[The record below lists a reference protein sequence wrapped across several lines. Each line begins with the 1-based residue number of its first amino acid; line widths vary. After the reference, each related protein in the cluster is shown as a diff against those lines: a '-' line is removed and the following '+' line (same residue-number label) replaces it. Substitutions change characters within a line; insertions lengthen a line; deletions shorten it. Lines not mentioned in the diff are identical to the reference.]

1 MRFGFVLLLVAASA
15 ISPTLGAAVSAHPT
29 PRIET
34 TPIPTATKPDWS
46 SMKFLL
52 GTWKCST
59 KSSRRPAAYTTIQV
73 NTMDPTGQWMI
84 ADSTILKTSWSI
96 RMHSVDKITYD
107 SDQHR
112 WVDVSTSD
120 QGGYDVTYSPG
131 WKGDTMT
138 WTDQLF
144 TPGPDLIAV
153 TPLTNTRESD
163 TKLVSHTTFKE
174 KSGRTITVDGVCTKS
189 S

>member
-1 MRFGFVLLLVAASA
+1 MRFGLVLLLVVASA
-15 ISPTLGAAVSAHPT
+15 IWMTLGAAVFAQPT

-34 TPIPTATKPDWS
+34 TPIPTTTKPDWS

-52 GTWKCST
+52 GTWTCST

-73 NTMDPTGQWMI
+73 NTMDPTGRWMI
-84 ADSTILKTSWSI
+84 TDSANLKTSWSTTI
-96 RMHSVDKITYD
+96 HSVDKTTYD

-131 WKGDTMT
+131 WKGDSMT

-153 TPLTNTRESD
+153 SPLTNTKVSD
-163 TKLVSHTTFKE
+163 SKMVTHMTFKE

>member
-1 MRFGFVLLLVAASA
+1 MRFGLLCPLVASV
-15 ISPTLGAAVSAHPT
+15 ISLALGVAVSADSA
-29 PRIET
+29 PRVET
-34 TPIPTATKPDWS
+34 TPIPTTTKPDWS

-59 KSSRRPAAYTTIQV
+59 KSSRRPAAYTTLQV
-73 NTMDPTGQWMI
+73 SAMDPTGRWMI
-84 ADSTILKTSWSI
+84 TDSINPKTSWSSTI
-96 RMHSVDKITYD
+96 HSVDKTTYD

-131 WKGDTMT
+131 WKGDSMT

-153 TPLTNTRESD
+153 SQLTNIKVSD
-163 TKLVSHTTFKE
+163 TKIVSHTAFKE